1 LLRRY
6 IDVWD
11 RDDADFLSV
20 IDRLVELIPRVTR
33 EVIEGAAYVP
43 QMTTPER
50 YVEVTTHGV
59 QQQAAL

>member
-1 LLRRY
+1 
-6 IDVWD
+6 
-11 RDDADFLSV
+11 V

-33 EVIEGAAYVP
+33 EGIEGAAYVP

-59 QQQAAL
+59 QQQQAAL